1 MAEQKYSVNQQLV
14 ETLLSFVKSGDISI
28 PEIQRPFV
36 WKNTKV
42 RDLLDS
48 LYQGYPV
55 GYLIT
60 WQNPDVKL
68 KQDGAYSIGN
78 KVLIDGQQRIT
89 ALKAAI
95 LGDEVISSDY
105 KKIKIKIAFNPIE
118 EKFEVSNPAIEKDKT
133 WIPNISKLLSEDMI
147 SILSI
152 VREYCSIND
161 DVNEVQVE
169 QAISRLLNIKKM
181 QIGMIELAHD
191 LDIETVSEI
200 FIRINSQGVVLSQ
213 ADFVMS
219 KIASNEI
226 YDGSILRKAIDY
238 FCHTAT
244 QPAFYEQIK
253 NNDEEFVKSVYYPK
267 MQWLKDDNDDLFD
280 PEYTDMLRV
289 AFTYKFGRGRLSDL
303 VNLLSGRN
311 FETRTYE
318 EEISEASF
326 STLKDGV
333 MDFMKKTNF
342 ERFVMIIKS
351 SGFITPNMIRSKN
364 ALNFAYILYLK
375 LVEMGVDSN
384 LLSSYVSRWFVLSIL
399 TGRYSGSPESRFDF
413 DIKQIAKR
421 DFSEFL
427 IQVENG
433 ELSDAFW
440 EVVLPQKFDSS
451 VASSPYFNVFIASQN
466 KMKNRG
472 FLSKDITV
480 YDMVS
485 HRGDIHHIFPRDYLK
500 KNGFARGKYN
510 QIANYVYT
518 ESAINIKIGNKAPE
532 VYFTQLKEQCKTG
545 ELQYGAI
552 TDMDDVKE
560 NLSENAI
567 PVEIFDMTLD
577 DYDTFLIERRRLMSQ
592 KIKAYY
598 KSL

>member
-1 MAEQKYSVNQQLV
+1 MTAQKYSVNQQLV

-68 KQDGAYSIGN
+68 KKDGAYSTGN

-105 KKIKIKIAFNPIE
+105 KKIRIKIAFNPIE
-118 EKFEVSNPAIEKDKT
+118 EKFEVSNPIIEKDKT
-133 WIPNISKLLSEDMI
+133 WIPNISELLSKDMI

-152 VREYCSIND
+152 VKEYCLIND
-161 DVNEVQVE
+161 DVKEYQVE

-181 QIGMIELAHD
+181 QIGMIELAQD

-226 YDGSILRKAIDY
+226 YDGSMLRKAIDY
-238 FCHTAT
+238 FCHTAI
-244 QPAFYEQIK
+244 QPAFYERIK
-253 NNDEEFVKSVYYPK
+253 NNDEAFVKSIYYPK
-267 MQWLKDDNDDLFD
+267 MKWLKDDNDDLFD
-280 PEYTDMLRV
+280 PEYTDMLRI
-289 AFTYKFGRGRLSDL
+289 AFTYKFGRGKLSDL

-318 EEISEASF
+318 EEIAEASF
-326 STLKDGV
+326 AMLKEGV
-333 MDFMKKTNF
+333 MDFMNKTNF

-351 SGFITPNMIRSKN
+351 SGFITPSMIRSKN
-364 ALNFAYILYLK
+364 TLNFSYILYLK

-399 TGRYSGSPESRFDF
+399 TGRYSTSLESKFDF
-413 DIKQIAKR
+413 DIKQIAKK
-421 DFSEFL
+421 DFAEL
-427 IQVENG
+427 LTQTEDG

-440 EVVLPQKFDSS
+440 DVVLPQKFDSS

-466 KMKNRG
+466 KTKSRG

-485 HRGDIHHIFPRDYLK
+485 HRGDIHHIFPKDYLK
-500 KNGFARGKYN
+500 KNGLASKKYN

-518 ESAINIKIGNKAPE
+518 ESAINIKIGNKAPD
-532 VYFTQLKEQCKTG
+532 VYFANLREQCKTG
-545 ELQYGAI
+545 EIHYGSI
-552 TDMDDVKE
+552 TDMYDLKE
-560 NLSENAI
+560 NLMESAI
-567 PVEIFDMTLD
+567 PAGIFDMDLD
-577 DYDTFLIERRRLMSQ
+577 DYDSFLIERRKLMSQ

>member
-1 MAEQKYSVNQQLV
+1 MLAQKYSVNQQLV

-48 LYQGYPV
+48 LYQGYPI

-68 KQDGAYSIGN
+68 KQDGAYSTGN

-105 KKIKIKIAFNPIE
+105 KKIRIKIAFNPIE
-118 EKFEVSNPAIEKDKT
+118 EKFEVSNSVIEKDKT
-133 WIPNISKLLSEDMI
+133 WIANISKLLSEDMI

-169 QAISRLLNIKKM
+169 KAISRLLNIKKM
-181 QIGMIELAHD
+181 QIGIIELAHD

-226 YDGSILRKAIDY
+226 YDGSMLRRAIDY
-238 FCHTAT
+238 FCHTAI

-253 NNDEEFVKSVYYPK
+253 NNDEEFVKSIYYPK

-289 AFTYKFGRGRLSDL
+289 AFTYKFGRGKLSDL

-318 EEISEASF
+318 EEIAEASF
-326 STLKDGV
+326 ATLKDGV

-351 SGFITPNMIRSKN
+351 SGFITPSMIRSKN
-364 ALNFAYILYLK
+364 ALNFSYILYLK

-413 DIKQIAKR
+413 DIKQIAKK
-421 DFSEFL
+421 DFADVL
-427 IQVENG
+427 TQTENS
-433 ELSDAFW
+433 ELSDTFW
-440 EVVLPQKFDSS
+440 DVVLPQKFDSS

-466 KMKNRG
+466 KTKNRG

-500 KNGFARGKYN
+500 KNGLARGKYN

-518 ESAINIKIGNKAPE
+518 ESAINIKIGKKAPD
-532 VYFTQLKEQCKTG
+532 VYFANLREQCETG
-545 ELQYGAI
+545 EIHYGSI
-552 TDMDDVKE
+552 TNMQDLKA
-560 NLSENAI
+560 NLRESAI
-567 PVEIFDMTLD
+567 PDAIFDMGLD
-577 DYDTFLIERRRLMSQ
+577 DYDSFLIERRKLMSQ

-598 KSL
+598 QSL

>member
-1 MAEQKYSVNQQLV
+1 MSAQKYSVNQQLV

-36 WKNTKV
+36 WKNAKV

-68 KQDGAYSIGN
+68 KQDGAYSTGN

-105 KKIKIKIAFNPIE
+105 KKIKIKIAFNPME

-133 WIPNISKLLSEDMI
+133 WIPNIATLLSEDMI

-152 VREYCSIND
+152 VREYCSVNE

-226 YDGSILRKAIDY
+226 YDGSMLRKAVDY
-238 FCHTAT
+238 FCHTAI

-253 NNDEEFVKSVYYPK
+253 NNDEEFVKSIYYPRMK
-267 MQWLKDDNDDLFD
+267 WLKDDNDDLFD

-289 AFTYKFGRGRLSDL
+289 AFTYKFGRGKLSDL

-318 EEISEASF
+318 EEIAEASF
-326 STLKDGV
+326 NTLKDGV
-333 MDFMKKTNF
+333 MDFMKQTNF

-351 SGFITPNMIRSKN
+351 SGFIIPSMIRSKN
-364 ALNFAYILYLK
+364 ALNFAYIVYLK
-375 LVEMGVDSN
+375 LVEMGIDSN

-413 DIKQIAKR
+413 DIKQIAKT
-421 DFSEFL
+421 DFSEL
-427 IQVENG
+427 LTKTENG

-440 EVVLPQKFDSS
+440 DVVLPQKFDSS
-451 VASSPYFNVFIASQN
+451 VASSPYFNVFIAAQN

-518 ESAINIKIGNKAPE
+518 ESPINIKIGNKAPE
-532 VYFTQLKEQCKTG
+532 IYFSHLQEQCETG
-545 ELQYGAI
+545 NLHYGAI
-552 TDMDDVKE
+552 KDMQDLKD

-567 PVEIFDMTLD
+567 PLEIFDMGLD
-577 DYDTFLIERRRLMSQ
+577 DYDAFLTERRKLMSQ
-592 KIKAYY
+592 KIKSYY
-598 KSL
+598 ENL

>member
-1 MAEQKYSVNQQLV
+1 MSAQKYSVNQQLV

-36 WKNTKV
+36 WKNAKV

-68 KQDGAYSIGN
+68 KQDGAYSTGN

-105 KKIKIKIAFNPIE
+105 KKIKIKIAFNPME

-133 WIPNISKLLSEDMI
+133 WIPNIATLLSEDMI

-152 VREYCSIND
+152 VREYCSVNE

-226 YDGSILRKAIDY
+226 YDGSMLRKAVDY
-238 FCHTAT
+238 FCHTAI

-253 NNDEEFVKSVYYPK
+253 NNDEEFVKSIYYPRMK
-267 MQWLKDDNDDLFD
+267 WLKDDNDDLFD

-289 AFTYKFGRGRLSDL
+289 AFTYKFGRGKLSDL

-318 EEISEASF
+318 EEIAEASF
-326 STLKDGV
+326 NTLKDGV
-333 MDFMKKTNF
+333 MDFMKQTNF

-351 SGFITPNMIRSKN
+351 SGFIIPSMIRSKN
-364 ALNFAYILYLK
+364 ALNFAYIVYLK
-375 LVEMGVDSN
+375 LVEMGIDSN

-413 DIKQIAKR
+413 DIKQIAKT
-421 DFSEFL
+421 DFSEL
-427 IQVENG
+427 LTKTENG

-440 EVVLPQKFDSS
+440 DVVLPQKFDSS
-451 VASSPYFNVFIASQN
+451 VASSPYFNVFIAAQN

-518 ESAINIKIGNKAPE
+518 ESPINIKIGNKAPE
-532 VYFTQLKEQCKTG
+532 IYFSHLQEQCETG
-545 ELQYGAI
+545 NLHYGAI
-552 TDMDDVKE
+552 KDMQDLKD

-567 PVEIFDMTLD
+567 PLEIFDMKLD
-577 DYDTFLIERRRLMSQ
+577 DYDTFLTERRKLMSQ
-592 KIKAYY
+592 KIKSYY
-598 KSL
+598 ENL